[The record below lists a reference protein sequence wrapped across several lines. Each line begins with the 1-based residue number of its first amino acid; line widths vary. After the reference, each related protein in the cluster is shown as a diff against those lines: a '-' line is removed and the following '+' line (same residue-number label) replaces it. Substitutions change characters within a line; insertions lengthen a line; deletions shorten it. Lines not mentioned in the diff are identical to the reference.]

1 MSGNENHFEV
11 IVLGAGSM
19 GSAACYHLA
28 KRGVSVLG
36 IDQFDIPNNR
46 SSHHGKSRM
55 IRKAY
60 YEHPDYV
67 PLLQRAYELWGDL
80 ENDSPEQILF
90 KTGAL
95 YLCHSKDSVVTGS
108 LRSAKEH
115 ALPHTHLNTAAIR
128 SDFPEFTVPDQFEGF
143 FEPDGG
149 FLRPEL
155 GIQEHARQAERWGAH
170 FLSNTKVL
178 DWTTNPSRVEVK
190 TNEAIYSAEHL
201 IISAGPWA
209 QPILEHIGIE
219 LTVTRQVQAWF
230 EPQGAPA
237 RFSYQNFPCWLIET
251 QAPYGHYGFPILPGQ
266 KGLKIAE
273 HRPGVPI
280 SAAAID
286 QEIQPPTEKELS
298 GLRSVLETHIQ
309 DAAGPM
315 IKSCTCLYT
324 STSDQHF
331 VVGTHPGDDRIS
343 IAAGFSGHGY
353 KFSSVVGEALAD
365 LASCGKTKHPI
376 DFLNPMRFI

>member
-1 MSGNENHFEV
+1 MSKNEKHFEV
-11 IVLGAGSM
+11 IVLGAGSI

-28 KRGVSVLG
+28 KRGISVLG

-67 PLLQRAYELWGDL
+67 PLLHRAYELWSDL
-80 ENDSPEQILF
+80 ENESPEQIFF

-108 LRSAKEH
+108 LRSAKIH
-115 ALPHTHLNTAAIR
+115 GLSHTHLNTAAIR
-128 SDFPEFTVPDQFEGF
+128 SDFPEFTVPENFEGL

-155 GIQEHARQAERWGAH
+155 GIQEHARQAEKRGAH

-178 DWTTNPSRVEVK
+178 NWTSTPSCVEVK
-190 TNEAIYSAEHL
+190 TNDTTYSAEHL

-209 QPILEHIGIE
+209 QPILESIGIE
-219 LTVTRQVQAWF
+219 LTVSRQVQAWF
-230 EPQGAPA
+230 ESRGDPV
-237 RFSYQNFPCWLIET
+237 RFSYQNFPCWFIET
-251 QAPYGHYGFPILPGQ
+251 HAPFGHYGFPILPGQ

-273 HRPGVPI
+273 HRAGVPL
-280 SAAAID
+280 SAATID
-286 QEIQPPTEKELS
+286 QGIQPPAEKELS
-298 GLRSVLETHIQ
+298 ELRSVLETHIQ
-309 DAAGPM
+309 GASGQL

-324 STSDQHF
+324 NTTDRHF
-331 VVGTHPGDDRIS
+331 VVGTHPTDDRIS

-353 KFSSVVGEALAD
+353 KFSTVIGEALAD
-365 LASCGKTKHPI
+365 LVCWGKTKHPI
-376 DFLNPMRFI
+376 DFLSPKRFI